1 MTWEKGIQLWG
12 TLLWRV
18 DSISLPGV
26 AVLGSCVP
34 SQLLDFEVGGG
45 HGAVLGFLRL
55 TVLMPVG

>member
-1 MTWEKGIQLWG
+1 MDLIG
-12 TLLWRV
+12 LL
-18 DSISLPGV
+18 GV
-26 AVLGSCVP
+26 AVLGSCDP